1 MISGSVARRYA
12 KALLLI
18 GIDDGNLERVGRE
31 VRTLAGAIKRSEELA
46 QTLANPVFPRSDREK
61 VLRALLDRIG
71 ATQTVVNFTRLLLD
85 RERLGILPD
94 ISRSLDSMIDER
106 AGRVAAKVTSATP
119 LDAEQQK
126 RLMKTLESLSGK
138 QVDMAVE
145 HDPSLLGG
153 VVAKVGDVVYDGSL
167 RTQLERIRQDLFA

>member
-1 MISGSVARRYA
+1 MTSGSVARRYA
-12 KALLLI
+12 KALFQI
-18 GIDDGNLERVGRE
+18 GIDDGNLERMGRE
-31 VRTLAGAIKRSEELA
+31 VGALASAMRRSRELA

-71 ATQTVVNFTRLLLD
+71 ATQAVVNFTRLLLD
-85 RERLGILPD
+85 RERLSSLPD
-94 ISRSLDSMIDER
+94 ISRALDGMIDER
-106 AGRVAAKVTSATP
+106 GGRVAARVRSATP
-119 LDAEQQK
+119 LDDQQQK
-126 RLMKTLESLSGK
+126 RLVKTLESLSGK
-138 QVDMAVE
+138 KVDMAVE